1 MIQTIGCSDRNI
13 ENLFFSVASLMLR
26 DDPIVLQ
33 FVASRPGEGSS
44 LVASQFATVAA
55 RLQSGSVLF
64 VDCTGAGSGKPASR
78 RRAQR
83 DLRPSLLEALI
94 EGGSI
99 DRGIAKTGSGADAHV
114 AVMNGF
120 VDSLCDGRGDRLA
133 NVLDLA
139 RSRHRLVVLDTPS
152 LEESASTLL
161 FSRFCDGVI
170 LVLEADATPARAAEN
185 TLEAIERS
193 GGKNLGIVFN
203 KRRIYMPRWLFRRL

>member
-1 MIQTIGCSDRNI
+1 MIDTIDCSDRNI

-44 LVASQFATVAA
+44 SVASQFATVAA
-55 RLQSGSVLF
+55 GLQSGSVLF
-64 VDCTGAGSGKPASR
+64 VDCTGPGSGTPAAR
-78 RRAQR
+78 RRTQC
-83 DLRPSLLEALI
+83 DPRPSLMEALV

-99 DRGIAKTGSGADAHV
+99 DRGVAKSGSRANAYV
-114 AVMNGF
+114 AVMNRIVG
-120 VDSLCDGRGDRLA
+120 SLGDGRGDGLA
-133 NVLDLA
+133 DVLDLA

-170 LVLEADATPARAAEN
+170 LVVEADATPARAAEN

-193 GGKNLGIVFN
+193 GGKILGIVFN